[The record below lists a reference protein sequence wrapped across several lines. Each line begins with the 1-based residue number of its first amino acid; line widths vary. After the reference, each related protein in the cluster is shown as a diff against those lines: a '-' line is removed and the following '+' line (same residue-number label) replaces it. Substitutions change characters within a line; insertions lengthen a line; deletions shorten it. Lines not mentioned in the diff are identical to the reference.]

1 MGGLLPG
8 EVLAPKQED
17 AVESLEASI
26 TSSKALLKGNPRKK
40 KVKKIKDKKKKKKN
54 VPPEAVSG
62 S

>member
-1 MGGLLPG
+1 MGGLLPN
-8 EVLAPKQED
+8 EVLAPIKEV

-40 KVKKIKDKKKKKKN
+40 KVKKIKHTKKN
-54 VPPEAVSG
+54 ISPEAVLG

>member
-1 MGGLLPG
+1 MGGLLPN
-8 EVLAPKQED
+8 EVLAPIKED

-40 KVKKIKDKKKKKKN
+40 KVKKIKHKKKN
-54 VPPEAVSG
+54 IVPEAVLG

>member
-8 EVLAPKQED
+8 EVLAPKKED
-17 AVESLEASI
+17 AVESLEASV
-26 TSSKALLKGNPRKK
+26 TSSKALLKGISSKK
-40 KVKKIKDKKKKKKN
+40 KVKKIKHKKKKKS

>member
-8 EVLAPKQED
+8 EVLAPKKED

-26 TSSKALLKGNPRKK
+26 SSSKALIKGNMN
-40 KVKKIKDKKKKKKN
+40 KKKKDKHIKHKKKKS
-54 VPPEAVSG
+54 VKPPEAVSG

>member
-40 KVKKIKDKKKKKKN
+40 KVKKIKHKKKKN
-54 VPPEAVSG
+54 IPPEAVLG